1 MAYLMLENITN
12 VIKVKQMQ
20 VSTVMQAIT
29 LGVGILI
36 GVIVF
41 SQVSTS
47 LTAPTGDLGTAFNQT
62 ITTFGSA
69 INLAI
74 ILLIIGVAIVLMD
87 YVRNL

>member
-1 MAYLMLENITN
+1 MLQNIKN
-12 VIKVKQMQ
+12 KYQAVNHQ

-47 LTAPTGDLGTAFNQT
+47 LTAPTGDLGTAFNDT
-62 ITTFGSA
+62 ITTFASA